1 MSKLQID
8 QPTITERQARERER
22 IAYGLGHLDAIMSE
36 SSQLDSEFPSYEPAV
51 PELTI
56 RGIRWRMV
64 RAGTAWECWA
74 SGRRVQPGWISG
86 SYPQIT
92 TEAEAR
98 AVADY
103 LAALPWETQEDT
115 RAS

>member
-74 SGRRVQPGWISG
+74 SGRRVQPGWITG